1 MQKLTYFG
9 QTNYRNTQQRFGIK
23 QHDRLLHTYVIGK
36 TGSGKS
42 TLIHTKIMQ
51 DIYNGRGCCI
61 LDPHG
66 DLALKIYEDIPDH
79 SKNKV
84 IYFDLTDGSI
94 PFRYNPLKR
103 VQYEKRSLV
112 AASILE
118 ALQKLWHDAWG
129 VKLEHILRNVLLTLL
144 DQPEATFGDIP
155 LLLLD
160 KSFRSG
166 CLKHIRSTEVRNFW
180 DKEYVRYNQNDI
192 LPVLNKVSAFLV
204 HPILKKVLVEN
215 NEELSLRRIMDE
227 GTTLIVNLSKGH
239 IGQEVAHVLGAL
251 LVTSIGSAAFS
262 RVDTPEDDRVP
273 FFVYIDEF
281 HNFTTLSFVNM
292 LSELRKYK
300 IGLVLVNQYL
310 QQLEKDIRHAVIG
323 NVGSIISFR
332 LGTDDARVFAQEM
345 FPIFKPED
353 FINLPNYHIYL
364 KLMIDG
370 SPSKPFSAQ
379 TITFSSLLTL
389 FSG

>member
-1 MQKLTYFG
+1 MNHNDISYFG
-9 QTNYRNTQQRFGIK
+9 QTNFRNHNQRFGLK
-23 QHDRLLHTYVIGK
+23 QSDRLLHTYIIGK
-36 TGSGKS
+36 TGVGKS
-42 TLIHTKIMQ
+42 TLIQTLIMQ
-51 DIYNGRGCCI
+51 DIYNNRGACL

-66 DLALKIYEDIPDH
+66 DLALKVFTNVPESKRENIVYLDIT
-79 SKNKV
+79 NNEV
-84 IYFDLTDGSI
+84 

-103 VQYEKRSLV
+103 VSYEKRSLI
-112 AASILE
+112 ASSILE
-118 ALQKLWHDAWG
+118 SLKKLWHDAWG

-144 DQPEATFGDIP
+144 DQPSASFGDIP

-160 KSFRSG
+160 KSFRYSS
-166 CLKHIRSTEVRNFW
+166 LKHIKSVEVRNFW
-180 DKEYVRYNQNDI
+180 DKEFKRYTPNDI

-215 NEELSLRRIMDE
+215 EEDLSLRKLMDE
-227 GTTLIVNLSKGH
+227 GKTIIVNLSKGH

-251 LVTSIGSAAFS
+251 LVTSIGSASFS
-262 RVDTPEDDRVP
+262 RVNQEENERRP
-273 FFVYIDEF
+273 FFFYIDEF

-300 IGLVLVNQYL
+300 VGLIMANQYI
-310 QQLEKDIRHAVIG
+310 QQLDKDIKHAVIG

-332 LGTDDARVFAQEM
+332 LGTDDARVLANEM
-345 FPIFKPED
+345 YPLFKPED

-370 SPSKPFSAQ
+370 IPSKPFSA
-379 TITFSSLLTL
+379 TTL
-389 FSG
+389 FLNS